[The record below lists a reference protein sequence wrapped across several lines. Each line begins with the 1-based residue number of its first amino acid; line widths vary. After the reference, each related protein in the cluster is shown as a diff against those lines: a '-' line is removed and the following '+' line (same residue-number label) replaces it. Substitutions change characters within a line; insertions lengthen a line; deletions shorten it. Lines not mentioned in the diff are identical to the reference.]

1 MSKMMALFLFVVL
14 ILTAY
19 STQAEIV
26 VVMSAKSNV
35 NNLSKDNV
43 SGVFLGKTSTL
54 PDGNQAVPIEQV
66 DGQEAYKEFH
76 RIVTEKSDS
85 QLNAYWAKM
94 VFSGKGNPPREVANS
109 AEVLK
114 LIADDPSMIGYLEK
128 SAVNRTVKVVFAPK

>member
-1 MSKMMALFLFVVL
+1 MALFLFVVL

-43 SGVFLGKTSTL
+43 SAIFLGKTSTL

-76 RIVTEKSDS
+76 SIVTEKSDS

-114 LIADDPSMIGYLEK
+114 LIADNPSMIGYLEK